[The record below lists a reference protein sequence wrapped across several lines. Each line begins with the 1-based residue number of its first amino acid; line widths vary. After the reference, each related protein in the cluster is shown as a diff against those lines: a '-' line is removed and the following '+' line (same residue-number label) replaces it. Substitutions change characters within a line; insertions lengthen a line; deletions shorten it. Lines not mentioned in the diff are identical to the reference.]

1 MIKNALAIVPVA
13 LAAQAFASYT
23 ISELT
28 LDYFSVHEGS
38 FHLMPGEEVI
48 LDIYYV
54 AANDG
59 IFSALR
65 VDAFTE
71 NLDVRTHTEC
81 VGKFC
86 KT

>member
-1 MIKNALAIVPVA
+1 
-13 LAAQAFASYT
+13 
-23 ISELT
+23 
-28 LDYFSVHEGS
+28 
-38 FHLMPGEEVI
+38 MPGEEVI
-48 LDIYYV
+48 LEINY
-54 AANDG
+54 AAARDG

-71 NLDVRTHTEC
+71 NLDVRTDTEC

>member
-38 FHLMPGEEVI
+38 FHLMPGEEII

-54 AANDG
+54 AGKDG
-59 IFSALR
+59 IYTTLNLDAL
-65 VDAFTE
+65 TE
-71 NLDVRTHTEC
+71 NLDVRT
-81 VGKFC
+81 
-86 KT
+86 